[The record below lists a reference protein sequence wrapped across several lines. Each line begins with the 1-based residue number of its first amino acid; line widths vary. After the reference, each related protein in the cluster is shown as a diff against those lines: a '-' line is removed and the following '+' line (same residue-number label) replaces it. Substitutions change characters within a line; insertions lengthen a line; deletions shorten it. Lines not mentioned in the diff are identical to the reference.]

1 MACAARPSRS
11 TTSPGSIE
19 TRGDGGYPSWRPPYL
34 PTDLIDPIQ
43 TQTDWLVPSGEQQGL
58 RRYVQT
64 IRERFKLIVLT
75 VLVTALAAVLYVGT
89 AEKTYEAQARMLVTP
104 VPRDNVTLTGLSPIT
119 ASSDPTRDV
128 STAASLVMTI
138 DVARKAKEN
147 LRTDRSARSLLQD
160 VKAEP
165 LAQSNLVVV
174 TAEGPSA
181 VSAQNLANTFA
192 DAAVEDR
199 TDKFNEQVDKR
210 IKVLEPRVQSIRE
223 LPGQSPDPL
232 RLQLSELRTLRAGGD
247 PTMRVD
253 TRADRPTSPSWPKTK
268 LSIIAGIMAGLV
280 LGVGGAFAA
289 QTLDPRLRRE
299 EQLRALYRLPVLA
312 RIPEESRGRGRDVV
326 APHQLSPAGVEA
338 FRTLR
343 ATLGAPRREGSG
355 RTRAVMITGAGPA
368 EGKTTTALNLA
379 ASFALAGKRVILIE
393 ADLRRPKI
401 GGALRVRATR
411 GIASV
416 LIDGLPLGEALLT
429 TEAYGENLKL
439 LLVDRAGEWMAD
451 QFSLPAAQDLIEDA
465 KDMADI
471 VIIDSPPLTEVI
483 DALPLVQMTDDVVV
497 VVRLGRTHI
506 NKLTRLGELLG
517 QYNIRPAGFALVGV
531 SPTSEYGYYTERPVR
546 MPEETRPTALSR

>member
-1 MACAARPSRS
+1 M
-11 TTSPGSIE
+11 
-19 TRGDGGYPSWRPPYL
+19 
-34 PTDLIDPIQ
+34 IDSSQ
-43 TQTDWLVPSGEQQGL
+43 TQTAEWLVPSGEQQGL

-64 IRERFKLIVLT
+64 IRERFKLIALT
-75 VLVTALAAVLYVGT
+75 VLVTTLAAALYVGT
-89 AEKTYEAQARMLVTP
+89 ADKTYEARATLLVTP
-104 VPRDNVTLTGLSPIT
+104 VPRDNTTLATLGEIT

-128 STAASLVMTI
+128 TTAAGLVTTI
-138 DVARKAKEN
+138 DVGRAAKEK
-147 LRTDRSARSLLQD
+147 LQTERKPRSLLKD

-165 LAQSNLVVV
+165 IAQSNLVAV
-174 TAEGPSA
+174 TAKGPSA
-181 VSAQNLANTFA
+181 VSAQNLANTIA
-192 DAAVEDR
+192 DSAVEVR
-199 TDKFNEQVDKR
+199 NDKFHIQVDKR
-210 IKVLEPRVQSIRE
+210 IQALEPRVASIRE
-223 LPGQSPDPL
+223 APGQAPDPL
-232 RLQLSELRTLRAGGD
+232 RVELAALRTLRAGD
-247 PTMRVD
+247 NPTLRVD
-253 TRADRPTSPSWPKTK
+253 TRADKPTSPSWPKRN
-268 LSIIAGIMAGLV
+268 LSLFAGVVAGLV
-280 LGVGGAFAA
+280 LGIGGAFAA

-312 RIPEESRGRGRDVV
+312 RIPEENRGRSRSVV

-338 FRTLR
+338 YRTLR
-343 ATLGAPRREGSG
+343 ATLSAPRG
-355 RTRAVMITGAGPA
+355 RDNTVRGRSVMITGAGPA

-416 LIDGLPLGEALLT
+416 LIDGLPLSEALLT

-451 QFSLPAAQDLIEDA
+451 QFSLPAAHNLVDEA
-465 KDMADI
+465 KEMADI

-483 DALPLVQMTDDVVV
+483 DALPLVQMTDDVLI

-517 QYNIRPAGFALVGV
+517 QYRIRPVGFALVGV
-531 SPTSEYGYYTERPVR
+531 SPTAEYGYYTERPVR
-546 MPEETRPTALSR
+546 MPEEPQARPTALTR

>member
-1 MACAARPSRS
+1 
-11 TTSPGSIE
+11 
-19 TRGDGGYPSWRPPYL
+19 
-34 PTDLIDPIQ
+34 LIDSSQ
-43 TQTDWLVPSGEQQGL
+43 TQTAEWLVPSGEQQGL

-64 IRERFKLIVLT
+64 IRERFKLIALT
-75 VLVTALAAVLYVGT
+75 VLVTTLAAALYVGT
-89 AEKTYEAQARMLVTP
+89 ADKTYEARSTLLVTP
-104 VPRDNVTLTGLSPIT
+104 VPRDNTTLATLGEIT

-128 STAASLVMTI
+128 TTAAGLITTI
-138 DVARKAKEN
+138 DVARRAKEE
-147 LRTDRSARSLLQD
+147 LQTDRKPRSLLKD
-160 VKAEP
+160 VTAEP
-165 LAQSNLVVV
+165 IAQSNLVAV
-174 TAEGPSA
+174 TAKGPSA

-192 DAAVEDR
+192 DAAVEVR
-199 TDKFNEQVDKR
+199 TDKFHEQVDKR
-210 IKVLEPRVQSIRE
+210 IATLEPRVQSIRE
-223 LPGQSPDPL
+223 APGQAADPL
-232 RLQLSELRTLRAGGD
+232 RVELASLRTLRAGD
-247 PTMRVD
+247 NPTLRVD
-253 TRADRPTSPSWPKTK
+253 TRADKPTSPSWPKRN
-268 LSIIAGIMAGLV
+268 LSLFAGVVAGLV
-280 LGVGGAFAA
+280 LGIGGAFAA

-312 RIPEESRGRGRDVV
+312 RIPEESRGRGREVV

-343 ATLGAPRREGSG
+343 ATLTAPRREGG

-416 LIDGLPLGEALLT
+416 LIDGLPLNEALLT

-517 QYNIRPAGFALVGV
+517 QYGIKPAGFALVGV

>member
-1 MACAARPSRS
+1 L
-11 TTSPGSIE
+11 IE
-19 TRGDGGYPSWRPPYL
+19 
-34 PTDLIDPIQ
+34 PIQ
-43 TQTDWLVPSGEQQGL
+43 TQADWLVPSGEQQGL

-75 VLVTALAAVLYVGT
+75 VLVTTLAAVLYVGT
-89 AEKTYEAQARMLVTP
+89 AEKTFEAQARMLVTP

-128 STAASLVMTI
+128 STAASLVTTI

-147 LRTDRSARSLLQD
+147 LQTDRSARSLLTD
-160 VKAEP
+160 VVAEP

-174 TAEGPSA
+174 TAKGPSA

-199 TDKFNEQVDKR
+199 TEKFNEQVDKR
-210 IKVLEPRVQSIRE
+210 IEALEPRVANLQE
-223 LPGQSPDPL
+223 QPGTVDPL
-232 RLQLSELRTLRAGGD
+232 RQQLGELRALRASGD

-253 TRADRPTSPSWPKTK
+253 TRADKPTSPSWPKTK

-312 RIPEESRGRGRDVV
+312 RIPEENRGRGREVV

-343 ATLGAPRREGSG
+343 ATLTAPRREGG

-416 LIDGLPLGEALLT
+416 LIDGLPLHEALLT

-517 QYNIRPAGFALVGV
+517 QYSIRPAGFALVGV
-531 SPTSEYGYYTERPVR
+531 SPTAEYGYYTERPVR